1 MLTLLLTSVLKNS
14 SEGITVG
21 NSAQVMFSKR
31 AYIYM
36 NLNVICSSIVSH
48 WCVLQVFR
56 LLKCLQS
63 NLDYPNPFGQL
74 KKCKGSDKQNVW
86 IIKISP
92 LAMPKPH
99 IWRDFDNSL
108 N

>member
-1 MLTLLLTSVLKNS
+1 MLTLLLISVLENS

-63 NLDYPNPFGQL
+63 NLNYPNPFGQL
-74 KKCKGSDKQNVW
+74 KKSKGSDKQNVW
-86 IIKISP
+86 TTKIS
-92 LAMPKPH
+92 LLGHAKTTHMEGF
-99 IWRDFDNSL
+99 R
-108 N
+108 